1 MLSTMVTILRE
12 FFVYHDFVDMAVGIF
27 GDATSGGH
35 QAVMTDLIDPFSR
48 KELSQLAPRAEV
60 CSFGPVTGLA
70 FCGTWHLLVLAL
82 RFLP

>member
-35 QAVMTDLIDPFSR
+35 PSVMTDLLDSLSSE
-48 KELSQLAPRAEV
+48 ELFQLVSFALASAKTYGGQPSAERGV
-60 CSFGPVTGLA
+60 HSS
-70 FCGTWHLLVLAL
+70 W
-82 RFLP
+82 R